1 MSSREEKKQEI
12 IRGIIS
18 LKEPK
23 GSMQKAI
30 EGYLKSKG
38 NEIPKLRSLLTNM
51 IKTGMLTYK
60 NGRYKINF
68 IQRRSSATCGIACS
82 SQCPVLNEGHLQ
94 IAAKIFAEFKMTFLE
109 PDDRQKIWDS
119 DKKGWASSP
128 FQPGEQ
134 ATQRIILPEKGTI
147 KGLVHCFGNCDEGFL
162 RSCTRAV
169 TCIPVIGR
177 KLVAAKPVMYYPF
190 EGYVESKRGDF
201 LPTGGNTIANWKRRW
216 PLFKHW
222 LQQVNHVGPQ
232 RDRAIAEAIRGIQLL
247 EQSLIESTGI
257 KVGSIGDWTLQQIQT
272 ELVSMIPDQISSLS
286 LYDFWNEIGSRH
298 NFNLCFYSAAGTGG
312 GAPALMKYAKQR
324 DQQGNVLDYGE
335 CGEGTLV
342 DYHTLPGTDFVISS
356 LSGDWVE
363 DMQQMT
369 VGDFI
374 TNKSL
379 SLPQLVDFF
388 NDSFVV
394 NTYPGM
400 KEAKDAVNVAYN
412 KLLNGG
418 NSKTSIT
425 LLDLF
430 LSKKITGVGTGV
442 VMPDTFRGRGGA
454 PLLLT
459 AIASQQPPAAEDA
472 NPNGAR
478 SIFKGSTKGQFA
490 LQPDLAEPLE
500 VVVRGLDGQDDTKP
514 VNTDYVNML
523 IIGAGLP
530 ALWDAMQKFG
540 VWVQIS
546 LPSVPHLVNVIIRNG
561 NIYTFGGGY
570 NSPCINLSRVGIP
583 YEYGDMWLM
592 SPDGL
597 ILEDITRSADP
608 MNSQKIVAWG
618 IYNTDIQARLNE
630 LLGKVN
636 RSGRAKSDGMYK
648 VAGEKYSAV
657 SNWFLNSVLG
667 WSNCVVTGR
676 CVIQGQGQS
685 WGNKISGKFIVL
697 PWDDVGGL
705 DVNLLF
711 EIVRT
716 PNVSPGNQGGVNM
729 GGGFIRQKGGYDEDE
744 IYFNNPQNNPGGTA
758 VLENARRFY
767 NTLQS
772 KVTNN
777 PLISL
782 KKCAI
787 LKCHDQRT
795 QQAPYYGGGRR
806 KRTKRRRK
814 HKTKRKRR
822 GKKRVKKTR
831 GKKKRRGN
839 RKRRTR
845 R

>member
-1 MSSREEKKQEI
+1 MA
-12 IRGIIS
+12 
-18 LKEPK
+18 EP
-23 GSMQKAI
+23 
-30 EGYLKSKG
+30 
-38 NEIPKLRSLLTNM
+38 
-51 IKTGMLTYK
+51 
-60 NGRYKINF
+60 
-68 IQRRSSATCGIACS
+68 RSSKRRRVVRRERSFAQNSPTFSVVPSISSSSSSDVCGTACS

-109 PDDRQKIWDS
+109 QDDRQKIWDS
-119 DKKGWASSP
+119 DKKGWGNP

-134 ATQRIILPEKGTI
+134 ATQRIILPQKGTI
-147 KGLVHCFGNCDEGFL
+147 KGLVHCFGDCDEGFL
-162 RSCTRAV
+162 RSCTKAV
-169 TCIPVIGR
+169 SCIPVIGR

-216 PLFKHW
+216 PLFKIW
-222 LQQVNHVGPQ
+222 L
-232 RDRAIAEAIRGIQLL
+232 RDRVKNDTRDVSREAEIGIQLL
-247 EQSLIESTGI
+247 EQPLIESTGI
-257 KVGSIGDWTLQQIQT
+257 QVGSIGERTLQRIQT
-272 ELVSMIPDQISSLS
+272 TLASMIPDEIGNKS
-286 LYDFWNEIGSRH
+286 LYDFWKEIGSRH

-324 DQQGNVLDYGE
+324 DQQGNVLEYGN

-356 LSGDWVE
+356 LSGDWVR

-369 VGDFI
+369 VGGFI
-374 TNKSL
+374 TSKSL

-388 NDSFVV
+388 NDYFVV
-394 NTYPGM
+394 NTYPEM
-400 KEAKDAVNVAYN
+400 KEAKDAVNQAYN
-412 KLLNGG
+412 NLLNGG
-418 NSKTSIT
+418 NSRTSIM

-490 LQPDLAEPLE
+490 LQPDLANPLK
-500 VVVRGLDGQDDTKP
+500 VVHRGLDGEDKTMFVD
-514 VNTDYVNML
+514 TDYVNML
-523 IIGAGLP
+523 IIGAGTDVLR
-530 ALWDAMQKFG
+530 DAMQKFG

-570 NSPCINLSRVGIP
+570 NSPCINLSSVGIP

-597 ILEDITRSADP
+597 ILEDIARSTDP

-618 IYNTDIQARLNE
+618 IYNTDIQSRLIE
-630 LLGKVN
+630 LLDKVN
-636 RSGRAKSDGMYK
+636 RSGSAKSDGMYK

-685 WGNKISGKFIVL
+685 WGKQISGNFIVL

-716 PNVSPGNQGGVNM
+716 PNVTTGNRPNVNM
-729 GGGFIRQKGGYDEDE
+729 EGGFIRQKGGYDEDE
-744 IYFNNPQNNPGGTA
+744 IYFNSPLDNPGQPY
-758 VLENARRFY
+758 ENARAFY
-767 NTLQS
+767 NKLQNR
-772 KVTNN
+772 VTHN
-777 PLISL
+777 PLVSL

-787 LKCHDQRT
+787 LNCGSRVRVEKRKR
-795 QQAPYYGGGRR
+795 GGR
-806 KRTKRRRK
+806 RTKRRRK
-814 HKTKRKRR
+814 RKTKRKRHGR
-822 GKKRVKKTR
+822 KRVNKTR

>member
-1 MSSREEKKQEI
+1 M
-12 IRGIIS
+12 
-18 LKEPK
+18 LF
-23 GSMQKAI
+23 
-30 EGYLKSKG
+30 
-38 NEIPKLRSLLTNM
+38 RS
-51 IKTGMLTYK
+51 
-60 NGRYKINF
+60 
-68 IQRRSSATCGIACS
+68 
-82 SQCPVLNEGHLQ
+82 
-94 IAAKIFAEFKMTFLE
+94 
-109 PDDRQKIWDS
+109 
-119 DKKGWASSP
+119 
-128 FQPGEQ
+128 
-134 ATQRIILPEKGTI
+134 
-147 KGLVHCFGNCDEGFL
+147 
-162 RSCTRAV
+162 
-169 TCIPVIGR
+169 
-177 KLVAAKPVMYYPF
+177 
-190 EGYVESKRGDF
+190 
-201 LPTGGNTIANWKRRW
+201 
-216 PLFKHW
+216 
-222 LQQVNHVGPQ
+222 
-232 RDRAIAEAIRGIQLL
+232 
-247 EQSLIESTGI
+247 
-257 KVGSIGDWTLQQIQT
+257 
-272 ELVSMIPDQISSLS
+272 
-286 LYDFWNEIGSRH
+286 
-298 NFNLCFYSAAGTGG
+298 
-312 GAPALMKYAKQR
+312 
-324 DQQGNVLDYGE
+324 
-335 CGEGTLV
+335 
-342 DYHTLPGTDFVISS
+342 
-356 LSGDWVE
+356 
-363 DMQQMT
+363 
-369 VGDFI
+369 
-374 TNKSL
+374 
-379 SLPQLVDFF
+379 
-388 NDSFVV
+388 
-394 NTYPGM
+394 
-400 KEAKDAVNVAYN
+400 
-412 KLLNGG
+412 
-418 NSKTSIT
+418 
-425 LLDLF
+425 
-430 LSKKITGVGTGV
+430 
-442 VMPDTFRGRGGA
+442 
-454 PLLLT
+454 
-459 AIASQQPPAAEDA
+459 
-472 NPNGAR
+472 NGAR

-490 LQPDLAEPLE
+490 LQPDLNQE
-500 VVVRGLDGQDDTKP
+500 VLDEMGKS
-514 VNTDYVNML
+514 VNTDYVEML
-523 IIGAGLP
+523 IIGAGTDVLQT
-530 ALWDAMQKFG
+530 AMQKFG

-570 NSPCINLSRVGIP
+570 NSPCINLSSVGIP
-583 YEYGDMWLM
+583 YEYGDMWIM

-716 PNVSPGNQGGVNM
+716 GDVNM
-729 GGGFIRQKGGYDEDE
+729 EGGFIRQKGGYDEDE
-744 IYFNNPQNNPGGTA
+744 IYFNNPQNNPGRPY
-758 VLENARRFY
+758 ENARRFY

-772 KVTNN
+772 KVTRN

>member
-1 MSSREEKKQEI
+1 MPKSRRNRRREERRKERMAGVHPYLRPEAKPQI
-12 IRGIIS
+12 TTPDVCQNDCS
-18 LKEPK
+18 L
-23 GSMQKAI
+23 
-30 EGYLKSKG
+30 
-38 NEIPKLRSLLTNM
+38 R
-51 IKTGMLTYK
+51 
-60 NGRYKINF
+60 
-68 IQRRSSATCGIACS
+68 
-82 SQCPVLNEGHLQ
+82 CPPDGDINEGDLQ
-94 IAAKIFAEFKMTFLE
+94 IASKLFAEFKMTFLE

-119 DKKGWASSP
+119 DKNGWGND

-134 ATQRIILPEKGTI
+134 ATQRIILPDKGTI
-147 KGLVHCFGNCDEGFL
+147 KGLVHCFGDCDGGFL
-162 RSCTRAV
+162 QSCTRAV
-169 TCIPVIGR
+169 SCIPVIGR
-177 KLVAAKPVMYYPF
+177 KLVAAKPMMYYPF

-201 LPTGGNTIANWKRRW
+201 FPTGGNTIANWKRRW
-216 PLFKHW
+216 PLFKQW
-222 LQQVNHVGPQ
+222 LQQVNHVGSQ
-232 RDRAIAEAIRGIQLL
+232 RDSAIAEARRGIQLL

-257 KVGSIGDWTLQQIQT
+257 QVGSIGERTLQRIQT
-272 ELVSMIPDQISSLS
+272 ELVNMIPDRISSKS
-286 LYDFWNEIGSRH
+286 LYDFWKEIGSGH

-312 GAPALMKYAKQR
+312 GAPALMKYAKKR
-324 DQQGNVLDYGE
+324 DQQGNVLEYGK
-335 CGEGTLV
+335 CGETQGETIV

-356 LSGDWVE
+356 LSGDWE
-363 DMQQMT
+363 RDMRQMT
-369 VGDFI
+369 VDDFI
-374 TNKSL
+374 TSKSL

-388 NDSFVV
+388 NDKFVV
-394 NTYPGM
+394 EFASRLSDEDGGGRLRQAIHT
-400 KEAKDAVNVAYN
+400 VNVAYN

-418 NSKTSIT
+418 NSRTSIT

-459 AIASQQPPAAEDA
+459 AIASQQPRAEDA

-490 LQPDLAEPLE
+490 LQPDLADPLKA
-500 VVVRGLDGQDDTKP
+500 VHTGLDGQDKTVFVD
-514 VNTDYVNML
+514 TDYVNML
-523 IIGAGLP
+523 IIGAGIDVLR
-530 ALWDAMQKFG
+530 AAMQKFG

-570 NSPCINLSRVGIP
+570 NSPCINLSSVGIP

-597 ILEDITRSADP
+597 ILEDITRSTDP

-618 IYNTDIQARLNE
+618 IYNTDIQSRLIE
-630 LLGKVN
+630 LLDKVN

-685 WGNKISGKFIVL
+685 WGNQISGNFIVL

-711 EIVRT
+711 EIVRAS
-716 PNVSPGNQGGVNM
+716 NVGPGQGYVNM

-744 IYFNNPQNNPGGTA
+744 IYFNNPQNNPGQPY
-758 VLENARRFY
+758 ENARRFY

-772 KVTNN
+772 KVARN

-782 KKCAI
+782 KTCAI
-787 LKCHDQRT
+787 LKCRA
-795 QQAPYYGGGRR
+795 APQHYGGGRR

-831 GKKKRRGN
+831 NKKKRRGN

>member
-1 MSSREEKKQEI
+1 MEDQGSSKR
-12 IRGIIS
+12 RRVRRVRVGIS
-18 LKEPK
+18 TDQQPVS
-23 GSMQKAI
+23 GVPS
-30 EGYLKSKG
+30 
-38 NEIPKLRSLLTNM
+38 N
-51 IKTGMLTYK
+51 
-60 NGRYKINF
+60 
-68 IQRRSSATCGIACS
+68 SSSSSSDVCGTACS
-82 SQCPVLNEGHLQ
+82 SQCPVLNCPMLNEGHLQ

-109 PDDRQKIWDS
+109 PNDRQKIWDS

-216 PLFKHW
+216 PLFKIW
-222 LQQVNHVGPQ
+222 L
-232 RDRAIAEAIRGIQLL
+232 RDRVKNDTRDVSREAEIGIQLL
-247 EQSLIESTGI
+247 EQP
-257 KVGSIGDWTLQQIQT
+257 LQQQMLQVSTIGERSLQQLQSK
-272 ELVSMIPDQISSLS
+272 LVTMIGARIGNMKLVKFWEDIAINWNAIICLYHGVPVLMHTKNGQCNGTIVSYHIIPSADFIGMTINPPDT
-286 LYDFWNEIGSRH
+286 R
-298 NFNLCFYSAAGTGG
+298 
-312 GAPALMKYAKQR
+312 
-324 DQQGNVLDYGE
+324 
-335 CGEGTLV
+335 
-342 DYHTLPGTDFVISS
+342 
-356 LSGDWVE
+356 
-363 DMQQMT
+363 T
-369 VGDFI
+369 VGEFI
-374 TNKSL
+374 TDSGL
-379 SLPQLVDFF
+379 SLPQLQDFF

-394 NTYPGM
+394 NTYPVM
-400 KEAKDAVNVAYN
+400 KVAKDAVNAAYAQLGATTRGTN
-412 KLLNGG
+412 Q
-418 NSKTSIT
+418 T

-459 AIASQQPPAAEDA
+459 AIASQQPAEDA

-514 VNTDYVNML
+514 LNTDYVEMQ
-523 IIGAGLP
+523 IIGAGIDVLR
-530 ALWDAMQKFG
+530 DAMQKFG

-570 NSPCINLSRVGIP
+570 NSPCINLSSVGIP

-597 ILEDITRSADP
+597 ILEDIARSTDP
-608 MNSQKIVAWG
+608 MNNQKIVAWG
-618 IYNTDIQARLNE
+618 IYNTDIQARLIK
-630 LLGKVN
+630 LLEKVN

-676 CVIQGQGQS
+676 RVIQGQGQS

-716 PNVSPGNQGGVNM
+716 GDVNTE
-729 GGGFIRQKGGYDEDE
+729 GGFIRQKGGDGGFINFELDEE
-744 IYFNNPQNNPGGTA
+744 GQPVYPIPQT
-758 VLENARRFY
+758 RKDFY
-767 NTLQS
+767 NTLQNR
-772 KVTNN
+772 VTYN
-777 PLISL
+777 PLVSL

-787 LKCHDQRT
+787 LNCGERVGTKRKR
-795 QQAPYYGGGRR
+795 GGR
-806 KRTKRRRK
+806 RTKRRRK
-814 HKTKRKRR
+814 HKTKRKRH

>member
-18 LKEPK
+18 LKERK

-30 EGYLKSKG
+30 AGYLKSKG
-38 NEIPKLRSLLTNM
+38 NEIPKRELTVLLTNM
-51 IKTGMLTYK
+51 IQTGMLTYK
-60 NGRYKINF
+60 NERYKINF
-68 IQRRSSATCGIACS
+68 IQRRSSATCGTACS
-82 SQCPVLNEGHLQ
+82 SQCPPRDMNEGDLQ

-109 PDDRQKIWDS
+109 QDDRQKIWDS
-119 DKKGWASSP
+119 DKKGWGNP

-134 ATQRIILPEKGTI
+134 ATQRIILPQKGTI
-147 KGLVHCFGNCDEGFL
+147 KGLVHCFGDCDEGFL
-162 RSCTRAV
+162 QSCTKAV
-169 TCIPVIGR
+169 SCIPVIGR
-177 KLVAAKPVMYYPF
+177 KLVAAKPMMYYPF

-201 LPTGGNTIANWKRRW
+201 FPTGGNIIANWKRRW

-222 LQQVNHVGPQ
+222 LQQVKHVGPQ
-232 RDRAIAEAIRGIQLL
+232 RDRAIAEARRGIQLL

-257 KVGSIGDWTLQQIQT
+257 QVGSIGERTLQRIQT
-272 ELVSMIPDQISSLS
+272 TLASMIPDQISNKS
-286 LYDFWNEIGSRH
+286 LYDFWKEIGSRH

-324 DQQGNVLDYGE
+324 DQQGNVIVYGE

-356 LSGDWVE
+356 LSGGWMQE
-363 DMQQMT
+363 MQQMT

-374 TNKSL
+374 TSKSL

-388 NDSFVV
+388 NDYFVV

-400 KEAKDAVNVAYN
+400 KEAKDAVNEAYN
-412 KLLNGG
+412 NLLNGG

-442 VMPDTFRGRGGA
+442 VMPDTFRGRRGGA

-459 AIASQQPPAAEDA
+459 AIASQQPPAEDA

-490 LQPDLAEPLE
+490 LQPDLNQE
-500 VVVRGLDGQDDTKP
+500 VLDEMGKS
-514 VNTDYVNML
+514 VNTDYVEML
-523 IIGAGLP
+523 IIGAGTGVLQT
-530 ALWDAMQKFG
+530 AMQKFG

-570 NSPCINLSRVGIP
+570 NSPCINLSSVGIP

-597 ILEDITRSADP
+597 ILEDIARSTDP
-608 MNSQKIVAWG
+608 MNNQKIVAWG
-618 IYNTDIQARLNE
+618 IYNTDIQTRLRT
-630 LLGKVN
+630 LLHKVN
-636 RSGRAKSDGMYK
+636 HSGKAKSDGMYK

-716 PNVSPGNQGGVNM
+716 GDVNM
-729 GGGFIRQKGGYDEDE
+729 GGGFIRQKGGDGGFINFELDEE
-744 IYFNNPQNNPGGTA
+744 GQPVYPIPQT
-758 VLENARRFY
+758 RKDFY
-767 NTLQS
+767 NTLQNR
-772 KVTNN
+772 VTHN
-777 PLISL
+777 PLVSL

-787 LKCHDQRT
+787 LDCPQP
-795 QQAPYYGGGRR
+795 QQAPFYGGGRR

-814 HKTKRKRR
+814 RKTKRKRH

>member
-1 MSSREEKKQEI
+1 MTDRPPKRRRVRVGISTDQQPVSGVPSNSS
-12 IRGIIS
+12 
-18 LKEPK
+18 
-23 GSMQKAI
+23 
-30 EGYLKSKG
+30 
-38 NEIPKLRSLLTNM
+38 
-51 IKTGMLTYK
+51 
-60 NGRYKINF
+60 
-68 IQRRSSATCGIACS
+68 SSSSDVCGTACS
-82 SQCPVLNEGHLQ
+82 SQCPVLNCPMLNEGHLQ

-109 PDDRQKIWDS
+109 PNDRQKIWDS
-119 DKKGWASSP
+119 DKKGWGID
-128 FQPGEQ
+128 FKPGEQ

-216 PLFKHW
+216 PLFKIW
-222 LQQVNHVGPQ
+222 L
-232 RDRAIAEAIRGIQLL
+232 RDRVKNGTRDVSREAEIGIQLL
-247 EQSLIESTGI
+247 EQP
-257 KVGSIGDWTLQQIQT
+257 LQQQMLQVSTIGERSLQQLQSK
-272 ELVSMIPDQISSLS
+272 LVTMIGVLGNMKLVKFWEDIAEKWTWNGSSAIIC
-286 LYDFWNEIGSRH
+286 LYHGV
-298 NFNLCFYSAAGTGG
+298 
-312 GAPALMKYAKQR
+312 PVLMHT
-324 DQQGNVLDYGE
+324 DNGE
-335 CGEGTLV
+335 CNGPIV
-342 DYHTLPGTDFVISS
+342 SYHIIPSADFI
-356 LSGDWVE
+356 GMTINPPDTR
-363 DMQQMT
+363 T
-369 VGDFI
+369 VGEFI
-374 TNKSL
+374 TDSGL
-379 SLPQLVDFF
+379 SLPQLQDFF
-388 NDSFVV
+388 NDKFVV

-400 KEAKDAVNVAYN
+400 KEAKDAVNAAYAQLGATTRGTN
-412 KLLNGG
+412 Q
-418 NSKTSIT
+418 T

-459 AIASQQPPAAEDA
+459 AIASQQPPAADA

-490 LQPDLAEPLE
+490 LQPDLAEPLV
-500 VVVRGLDGQDDTKP
+500 VVVRGLDGQDDPTP
-514 VNTDYVNML
+514 VDTDYVNTL
-523 IIGAGLP
+523 IIGAGTGVLR
-530 ALWDAMQKFG
+530 DAMQKFG

-570 NSPCINLSRVGIP
+570 NSPCINLSSVGIP

-618 IYNTDIQARLNE
+618 IYNTNIQARLNE

-648 VAGEKYSAV
+648 VDGEKYSAV

-676 CVIQGQGQS
+676 HVIQGQGQS

-716 PNVSPGNQGGVNM
+716 PNVTTVNRPDVNM
-729 GGGFIRQKGGYDEDE
+729 EGGFIRQKGGYDEDE
-744 IYFNNPQNNPGGTA
+744 IYFNNPSGQPY
-758 VLENARRFY
+758 ENARAFY
-767 NTLQS
+767 NTLQNR
-772 KVTNN
+772 VTHN
-777 PLISL
+777 PLVSL

-787 LKCHDQRT
+787 LNCGSRVRVIKRKR
-795 QQAPYYGGGRR
+795 GGR
-806 KRTKRRRK
+806 RTKRRRK
-814 HKTKRKRR
+814 RKTKRKHH

>member
-1 MSSREEKKQEI
+1 MEDQGSSKR
-12 IRGIIS
+12 RRVRRVRVGIS
-18 LKEPK
+18 TDQQPVS
-23 GSMQKAI
+23 GVPS
-30 EGYLKSKG
+30 
-38 NEIPKLRSLLTNM
+38 N
-51 IKTGMLTYK
+51 
-60 NGRYKINF
+60 
-68 IQRRSSATCGIACS
+68 SSSSSSDVCGTACS
-82 SQCPVLNEGHLQ
+82 SQCPVLNCPMLNEGHLQ

-119 DKKGWASSP
+119 DKKGWGND

-216 PLFKHW
+216 PLFKIW
-222 LQQVNHVGPQ
+222 L
-232 RDRAIAEAIRGIQLL
+232 RDRVKNDTRDVSREAEIGIQLL
-247 EQSLIESTGI
+247 EQP
-257 KVGSIGDWTLQQIQT
+257 LQQQMLQVSTIGERSLQQLQSK
-272 ELVSMIPDQISSLS
+272 LVTMIGALGNMKLVKFWEDIAINWNAIICLYHGVPVLMHTKNGQCNGTIVSYHIIPSADFIGMTINPPDT
-286 LYDFWNEIGSRH
+286 R
-298 NFNLCFYSAAGTGG
+298 
-312 GAPALMKYAKQR
+312 
-324 DQQGNVLDYGE
+324 
-335 CGEGTLV
+335 
-342 DYHTLPGTDFVISS
+342 
-356 LSGDWVE
+356 
-363 DMQQMT
+363 T
-369 VGDFI
+369 VGEFI
-374 TNKSL
+374 TDSGL
-379 SLPQLVDFF
+379 SLPQLQDFF

-394 NTYPGM
+394 NTYPVM
-400 KEAKDAVNVAYN
+400 KVAKDAVNAAYAQLGATTRGTN
-412 KLLNGG
+412 Q
-418 NSKTSIT
+418 T

-459 AIASQQPPAAEDA
+459 AIASQQPAEDA

-500 VVVRGLDGQDDTKP
+500 VVVRGLDGQDDAKP

-523 IIGAGLP
+523 IIGAGLH
-530 ALWDAMQKFG
+530 ALQDAMQKFG

-570 NSPCINLSRVGIP
+570 NSPCINLSSVGIP

-597 ILEDITRSADP
+597 ILEDIARSTDP
-608 MNSQKIVAWG
+608 MNNQKIVAWG
-618 IYNTDIQARLNE
+618 IYNTDIQARLIK
-630 LLGKVN
+630 LLEKVN

-676 CVIQGQGQS
+676 RVIQGQGQS

-716 PNVSPGNQGGVNM
+716 GDVNTE
-729 GGGFIRQKGGYDEDE
+729 GGFIRQKGGDGGFINFELDEE
-744 IYFNNPQNNPGGTA
+744 GQPVYPIPQT
-758 VLENARRFY
+758 RKDFY
-767 NTLQS
+767 NTLQNR
-772 KVTNN
+772 VTYN
-777 PLISL
+777 PLVSL

-787 LKCHDQRT
+787 LNCGERVGTKRKR
-795 QQAPYYGGGRR
+795 GGR
-806 KRTKRRRK
+806 RTKRRRK
-814 HKTKRKRR
+814 HKTKRKRH

>member
-1 MSSREEKKQEI
+1 MEDQGSSKRRRVKV
-12 IRGIIS
+12 GIS
-18 LKEPK
+18 TDQQPVS
-23 GSMQKAI
+23 GVPS
-30 EGYLKSKG
+30 
-38 NEIPKLRSLLTNM
+38 N
-51 IKTGMLTYK
+51 
-60 NGRYKINF
+60 
-68 IQRRSSATCGIACS
+68 SSSSSSDVCGTACS
-82 SQCPVLNEGHLQ
+82 SQCPVLNCPMLNEGHLQ

-119 DKKGWASSP
+119 DKKGWGND

-216 PLFKHW
+216 PLFKIW
-222 LQQVNHVGPQ
+222 L
-232 RDRAIAEAIRGIQLL
+232 RDRVKNDTRDVSREAEIGIQLL
-247 EQSLIESTGI
+247 EQP
-257 KVGSIGDWTLQQIQT
+257 LQQQMLQVSTIGERSLQQLQSK
-272 ELVSMIPDQISSLS
+272 LVTMIGALGNMKLVKFWEDIAINWNAIICLYHGVPVLMHTKNGQCNGTIVSYHIIPSADFIGMTINPPDT
-286 LYDFWNEIGSRH
+286 R
-298 NFNLCFYSAAGTGG
+298 
-312 GAPALMKYAKQR
+312 
-324 DQQGNVLDYGE
+324 
-335 CGEGTLV
+335 
-342 DYHTLPGTDFVISS
+342 
-356 LSGDWVE
+356 
-363 DMQQMT
+363 T
-369 VGDFI
+369 VGEFI
-374 TNKSL
+374 TDSGL
-379 SLPQLVDFF
+379 SLPQLQDFF

-394 NTYPGM
+394 NTYPVM
-400 KEAKDAVNVAYN
+400 KVAKDAVNAAYAQLGATTRGTN
-412 KLLNGG
+412 Q
-418 NSKTSIT
+418 T

-459 AIASQQPPAAEDA
+459 AIASQQPAEDA

-514 VNTDYVNML
+514 LNTDYVEMQ
-523 IIGAGLP
+523 IIGAGIDVLR
-530 ALWDAMQKFG
+530 DAMQKFG

-570 NSPCINLSRVGIP
+570 NSPCINLSSVGIP

-597 ILEDITRSADP
+597 ILEDIARSTDP
-608 MNSQKIVAWG
+608 MNNQKIVAWG
-618 IYNTDIQARLNE
+618 IYNTDIQARLIK
-630 LLGKVN
+630 LLEKVN

-676 CVIQGQGQS
+676 RVIQGQGQS

-716 PNVSPGNQGGVNM
+716 GDVNTE
-729 GGGFIRQKGGYDEDE
+729 GGFIRQKGGDGGFINFELDEE
-744 IYFNNPQNNPGGTA
+744 GQPVYPIPQT
-758 VLENARRFY
+758 RKDFY
-767 NTLQS
+767 NTLQNR
-772 KVTNN
+772 VTYN
-777 PLISL
+777 PLVSL

-787 LKCHDQRT
+787 LNCGERVGTKRKR
-795 QQAPYYGGGRR
+795 GGR
-806 KRTKRRRK
+806 RTKRRRK
-814 HKTKRKRR
+814 HKTKRKRH